1 MMNYNFIAPYYHN
14 LSQLV
19 FFNRQ
24 HLAHFPILDF
34 LKDGDKILWAG
45 GGAGKFIPEL
55 AKLNLNLEI
64 EYVDFSSKMIELAK
78 KEFSGN
84 LKINFIVSDIFDFES
99 TEKYDVIFTTFLFD
113 HFSQTKAEEL
123 FLKLDS
129 DLKPNGI
136 WFYVDFSQQ
145 QKGWQKEMTK
155 LMLYF
160 FRLIIGLDISQ
171 LPKMKPIFE
180 QNYKQLKLNY
190 FFRNYIESI
199 VYKKT

>member
-1 MMNYNFIAPYYHN
+1 M
-14 LSQLV
+14 
-19 FFNRQ
+19 
-24 HLAHFPILDF
+24 
-34 LKDGDKILWAG
+34 
-45 GGAGKFIPEL
+45 
-55 AKLNLNLEI
+55 
-64 EYVDFSSKMIELAK
+64 
-78 KEFSGN
+78 
-84 LKINFIVSDIFDFES
+84 
-99 TEKYDVIFTTFLFD
+99 FD

-129 DLKPNGI
+129 DIKPNGI

-180 QNYKQLKLNY
+180 QNYKQLKLSY